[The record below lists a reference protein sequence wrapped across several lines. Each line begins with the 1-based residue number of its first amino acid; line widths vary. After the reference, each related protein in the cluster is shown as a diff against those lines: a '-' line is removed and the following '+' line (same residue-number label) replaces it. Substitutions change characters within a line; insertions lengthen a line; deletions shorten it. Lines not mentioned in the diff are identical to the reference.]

1 MNIASFLRHQTRA
14 PLFAL
19 IVFVLTAAIVAVN
32 ATAFG
37 AIHIL
42 RWRAMPYADAGRLV
56 DLGAELRHFGMR
68 IGLSSSLRDA
78 VIADRSHFDGALGFV
93 EANENEKG
101 RAWHVT
107 RVTPDFASFLGV
119 SPALG
124 RGFTV
129 EDAQAGADAVLVL
142 SDATW
147 RSRYA
152 SDPAIIGRAIR
163 FGDKTYTV
171 VGVMRPGFAFP
182 DTTTDAWRPFV
193 ESAYER
199 EQASHGTIGVVKVI
213 ARRADGVSIDQ
224 ARAALGTILKN
235 GTSAGFR
242 DRADLVANVTSWRE
256 RFASQHEQA
265 LMLFQMAALILLAV
279 VLSNLV
285 NIELDRLI
293 ARRRELDVRRALG
306 ATDSAL
312 RRGLVAELMPPVAA
326 GLALGLA
333 ITPFAL
339 RVAVATDLLPAI
351 APQGTDFSWPSLVAG
366 VIVATVALAVPA
378 VALSTMRSRSLN
390 RAGAGGLGR
399 LRSALLVAQIALTT
413 ALLGT
418 TALLLQSAL
427 GVISAD
433 PGFDPRGVVLT
444 DVDIPGITL
453 GDRRFDP
460 ADTERYRPLVEVLR
474 SDVAALPGVDAA
486 AVASTPPFSNSET
499 VSTMRADGRS
509 DELQA
514 RMREIGAGYFAAF
527 GIRLVAGRDF
537 TAADAGDAGPVI
549 VDEIYRDRYLR
560 GLDPL
565 TQYVEL
571 PNDDGKTFHRAAIVG
586 VARTV
591 KHRLLDETPNL
602 ATVYTFNAT
611 PTPTFWLVTRAHGD
625 ARALADVVRRRILER
640 SPDTTIV
647 VNAALSDR
655 IAATLENRESL
666 LGALGAFAAATLAL
680 SMLGL
685 AAVLSSAIRRR
696 TAEIGIRMA
705 LGATP
710 SRVRNLILRQGTLLV
725 GAGIALGLAAGLAF
739 ARILADR
746 LFGIPFTDAS
756 SWFAT
761 LAMVALVALLACWWP
776 ARRASAIDPVD
787 ALRRE

>member
-1 MNIASFLRHQTRA
+1 
-14 PLFAL
+14 
-19 IVFVLTAAIVAVN
+19 
-32 ATAFG
+32 
-37 AIHIL
+37 
-42 RWRAMPYADAGRLV
+42 
-56 DLGAELRHFGMR
+56 
-68 IGLSSSLRDA
+68 
-78 VIADRSHFDGALGFV
+78 
-93 EANENEKG
+93 
-101 RAWHVT
+101 
-107 RVTPDFASFLGV
+107 
-119 SPALG
+119 
-124 RGFTV
+124 
-129 EDAQAGADAVLVL
+129 
-142 SDATW
+142 
-147 RSRYA
+147 
-152 SDPAIIGRAIR
+152 
-163 FGDKTYTV
+163 
-171 VGVMRPGFAFP
+171 
-182 DTTTDAWRPFV
+182 
-193 ESAYER
+193 
-199 EQASHGTIGVVKVI
+199 
-213 ARRADGVSIDQ
+213 
-224 ARAALGTILKN
+224 
-235 GTSAGFR
+235 
-242 DRADLVANVTSWRE
+242 
-256 RFASQHEQA
+256 
-265 LMLFQMAALILLAV
+265 
-279 VLSNLV
+279 
-285 NIELDRLI
+285 
-293 ARRRELDVRRALG
+293 
-306 ATDSAL
+306 
-312 RRGLVAELMPPVAA
+312 GLVAELLPPVAA

-333 ITPFAL
+333 VTPFAL
-339 RVAVATDLLPAI
+339 RVAVATDLLPAL
-351 APQGTDFSWPSLVAG
+351 APQGTDFGWPSLVAG
-366 VIVATVALAVPA
+366 IVVVAVALAVPA

-390 RAGAGGLGR
+390 RAGVGGLGR

-453 GDRRFDP
+453 GDRQFDP

-499 VSTMRADGRS
+499 VSTMGAAESS

-514 RMREIGAGYFAAF
+514 RMREIGAGYFDAF

-571 PNDDGKTFHRAAIVG
+571 PNDDGETFHRAAIVG

-591 KHRLLDETPNL
+591 KHHLLDETPNL

-611 PTPTFWLVTRAHGD
+611 PTPTFWLVTRTHGD
-625 ARALADVVRRRILER
+625 AHALADVVRRRILER

-655 IAATLENRESL
+655 IAATLENRKSL

-756 SWFAT
+756 SWLAT
-761 LAMVALVALLACWWP
+761 LVMVALVALFACWWP

-787 ALRRE
+787 ALRSE